1 MNNPDNIENSEQLTD
16 KSPMGGFR
24 GLSLGGRGAFRLK
37 VITKKMLADL
47 QTPVGI
53 YLKIRDLYTNSVLLE
68 SSDYHGGENSFSY
81 IGFKPIGGISVNN
94 FLITEQYPDG
104 SHIKT
109 PVTDKMTVADRFDT
123 FLKSFEIEDPQNQSI
138 INGLLG
144 YTSYESVQYF
154 EDVKLSARETTPGS
168 MPGLHYALFKYII
181 AINHFNNELTI
192 LENLLE
198 DECSTIDEIEK
209 ILLSNNIA
217 TYYFKS
223 VGNEKSEMTDED
235 FRQMVKRGKE
245 ECHKG
250 NVFQIVLS
258 RRFYQ
263 QYKGDDFLLYR
274 TLRSVNPSPYLYYF
288 NFGNFRIFGSSPEAH
303 LVVNAKT
310 QRASIK
316 PIAGTFRRTSN
327 DEKDFQ
333 LAEQLRNDRKENAE
347 HVMLV
352 DLARNDLSRNCSD
365 VRVDVFRE
373 VQYYS
378 HVLHLVSSVSGK
390 LNEDTKIIKLFADTF
405 PAGTL
410 SGAPK
415 IRAMQLIDQL
425 EPHDRGP
432 YGGCIG
438 YIGFD
443 GSFNQAITIRSF
455 VSKENTLYYQAG
467 AGITVKSDEETEL
480 QEVNNKLAALKR
492 AIQVSEVGGPLNP
505 PKG

>member
-1 MNNPDNIENSEQLTD
+1 M
-16 KSPMGGFR
+16 
-24 GLSLGGRGAFRLK
+24 RLHTH
-37 VITKKMLADL
+37 TKKLLADL

-68 SSDYHGGENSFSY
+68 SSDYHGNENSYSY
-81 IGFKPIGGISVNN
+81 IGFAPIGGISVNN
-94 FLITEQYPDG
+94 FVITEDYPDG
-104 SHIKT
+104 SKIT
-109 PVTDKMTVADRFDT
+109 TRVTDKMTVAERFDM
-123 FLKSFEIEDPQNQSI
+123 FLKSFEIENKDEKPI

-144 YTSYESVQYF
+144 YTSYEAVQYF
-154 EDVKLSARETTPGS
+154 EDVKLSARQTTPGS
-168 MPGLHYALFKYII
+168 MPGLHYVFFKYII
-181 AINHFNNELTI
+181 AINHFNNDLTI
-192 LENLLE
+192 IENLLE
-198 DECSTIDEIEK
+198 NETSSIPEIET
-209 ILLSNNIA
+209 ILMNNNFA
-217 TYYFKS
+217 TYPFAAIGDEQCDIS
-223 VGNEKSEMTDED
+223 DED
-235 FRQMVKRGKE
+235 YKKMVTRGKE

-263 QYKGDDFLLYR
+263 KYSGDDFKLYR
-274 TLRSVNPSPYLYYF
+274 TLRSVNPSPYLFYF
-288 NFGNFRIFGSSPEAH
+288 NFGDFRIFGSSPEAH
-303 LVVNAKT
+303 LVVDAKKDK
-310 QRASIK
+310 AYIK
-316 PIAGTFRRTSN
+316 PIAGTFRRTGD

-333 LAEQLRNDRKENAE
+333 LAEKLRTDKKENAE

-352 DLARNDLSRNCSD
+352 DLARNDLSRNCD
-365 VRVDVFRE
+365 NVNVDVFRE

-390 LNEDTKIIKLFADTF
+390 LFPDTKIIKLFADTF

-415 IRAMQLIDQL
+415 IKAMQLIDEI

-443 GSFNQAITIRSF
+443 GNFNQAITIRSF

-467 AGITVKSDEETEL
+467 AGIVAKSDEESEL

-492 AIQVSEVGGPLNP
+492 AIQQASPNPSEGGA
-505 PKG
+505 

>member
-1 MNNPDNIENSEQLTD
+1 MKLY
-16 KSPMGGFR
+16 
-24 GLSLGGRGAFRLK
+24 
-37 VITKKMLADL
+37 VHTKKMLADM

-68 SSDYHGGENSFSY
+68 SSDYHGTENSFSY
-81 IGFKPIGGISVNN
+81 IGFAPVGGISVNR
-94 FLITEQYPDG
+94 FLIKEEYPDG
-104 SHIKT
+104 RMIETK
-109 PVTDKMTVADRFDT
+109 VVDKMTVANRFDV
-123 FLKSFEIEDPQNQSI
+123 FLKSFELIQQSTEKGL

-154 EDVKLSARETTPGS
+154 EDVKLHARETVPGS
-168 MPGLHYALFKYII
+168 MPGLHYVLFKYII

-192 LENLLE
+192 IENLQE
-198 DECSTIDEIEK
+198 GDISEIDVIEK
-209 ILLSNNIA
+209 VLSNNNVA
-217 TYYFKS
+217 TFGFQP
-223 VGNEKSEMTDED
+223 VGEEKCDISDDD
-235 FRQMVKRGKE
+235 FRKMVTRGKE
-245 ECHKG
+245 ECYKG

-263 QYKGDDFLLYR
+263 RFKGDDFMLYR
-274 TLRSVNPSPYLYYF
+274 TLRSVNPSPYLFYF
-288 NFGNFRIFGSSPEAH
+288 NFGDFRIFGSSPEAH
-303 LVVNAKT
+303 LVVDGKKQKAF
-310 QRASIK
+310 IK
-316 PIAGTFRRTSN
+316 PIAGTFRRTGD
-327 DEKDFQ
+327 DEKDLE
-333 LAEQLRNDRKENAE
+333 LAERLSKDKKENAE

-352 DLARNDLSRNCSD
+352 DLARNDLSRNTEN
-365 VRVDVFRE
+365 VEVEVFRE

-390 LNEDTKIIKLFADTF
+390 LRPDTKVIKLFADTF

-415 IRAMQLIDQL
+415 IRAMQLIDEI

-432 YGGCIG
+432 YGGCLG

-455 VSKENTLYYQAG
+455 VSKQNTLYYQAG
-467 AGITVKSDEETEL
+467 AGVVAKSDEESEL

-492 AIQVSEVGGPLNP
+492 AIQLANNE
-505 PKG
+505 